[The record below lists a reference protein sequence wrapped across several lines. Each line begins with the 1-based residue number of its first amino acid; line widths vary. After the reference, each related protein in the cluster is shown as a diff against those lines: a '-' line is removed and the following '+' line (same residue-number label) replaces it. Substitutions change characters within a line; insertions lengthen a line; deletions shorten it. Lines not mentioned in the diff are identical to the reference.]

1 MANERE
7 ETAEAKPKS
16 SKYWILIVA
25 ALGLIVIGDL
35 AFRFVGRFLENRS
48 AALSASDRAET
59 KGKAPAEGAKAKKT
73 DVKSTLAL
81 DPFLVNLADKDEIRF
96 VKATFHLGVE
106 EANSDASKNPV
117 ELALMR
123 DTIISLLSCKTSA
136 QILSPEGKNKLRE
149 EIRDRINAVAPKTKV
164 QEVFIV
170 EFIVQL

>member
-16 SKYWILIVA
+16 SKLWTLLVV
-25 ALGLIVIGDL
+25 ALGLIV
-35 AFRFVGRFLENRS
+35 VGALSFQFLSKFMENRS
-48 AALSASDRAET
+48 AAVSASDKAET
-59 KGKAPAEGAKAKKT
+59 KGKAPAEGAKAKRAE
-73 DVKSTLAL
+73 VKSTLAL

-149 EIRDRINAVAPKTKV
+149 EIRDRINAVAPKAKV